1 MRLHSS
7 LADFSLA
14 ELFLFIAQG
23 RKTCRLIVCN
33 LSSAHASTT
42 RSRYY
47 SIWFRHGCVVAASN
61 CLNGQGLLRKIK
73 LRKWLHP
80 QLLDQFCTQQSQTP
94 LGLRLKASGLLDTEH
109 LNLLFA
115 SQLKHIQEMFEFRSG
130 VFKLDKNLSAPT
142 TEMTGLTL
150 EAIEAALMALRSLK
164 NWQTL
169 ADVLPDPNSAICT
182 LSDNQPHVHLKDL
195 ERQIL
200 TFANSRMSLNNIATI
215 INQPT
220 TSLQQATFRLIIAG
234 LVEEVY
240 LMTPQPP
247 LNHHPIDLNLLDCS
261 HLAHQ
266 PSPSLE
272 LGNLSD
278 SLFNNAVGYLKRK
291 L

>member
-1 MRLHSS
+1 
-7 LADFSLA
+7 
-14 ELFLFIAQG
+14 
-23 RKTCRLIVCN
+23 
-33 LSSAHASTT
+33 
-42 RSRYY
+42 
-47 SIWFRHGCVVAASN
+47 
-61 CLNGQGLLRKIK
+61 
-73 LRKWLHP
+73 
-80 QLLDQFCTQQSQTP
+80 
-94 LGLRLKASGLLDTEH
+94 
-109 LNLLFA
+109 
-115 SQLKHIQEMFEFRSG
+115 
-130 VFKLDKNLSAPT
+130 
-142 TEMTGLTL
+142 
-150 EAIEAALMALRSLK
+150 
-164 NWQTL
+164 
-169 ADVLPDPNSAICT
+169 
-182 LSDNQPHVHLKDL
+182 
-195 ERQIL
+195 
-200 TFANSRMSLNNIATI
+200 MSLNNIATI